1 VAPIHPKDM
10 PLLLTVPEVIE
21 MWMTAAWKEA
31 KSLQRPLPE
40 DRLILLPAK
49 RDLPLKIRGYQ
60 HLCNHGTVSL
70 SADQPSPSA
79 L

>member
-1 VAPIHPKDM
+1 MAPIHPKDM
-10 PLLLTVPEVIE
+10 PLLLTEPKVIE
-21 MWMTAAWKEA
+21 VWMTAAWEEA

-60 HLCNHGTVSL
+60 HLFNHGIVTL
-70 SADQPSPSA
+70 FG
-79 L
+79 